1 MEQTRGAKKTKGLN
15 KKPHVADGEP
25 QPSSNPTSDATNL
38 KQNEGE
44 KTEQNEKGKKKK
56 SIQQQQP
63 QTNKQTNKKLT
74 RSVDTQGGWTE
85 RTTTKRGGKKTNQT
99 T

>member
-38 KQNEGE
+38 KQNESK

-56 SIQQQQP
+56 AYNNNNHK
-63 QTNKQTNKKLT
+63 QTNKQTRN
-74 RSVDTQGGWTE
+74 
-85 RTTTKRGGKKTNQT
+85 
-99 T
+99 